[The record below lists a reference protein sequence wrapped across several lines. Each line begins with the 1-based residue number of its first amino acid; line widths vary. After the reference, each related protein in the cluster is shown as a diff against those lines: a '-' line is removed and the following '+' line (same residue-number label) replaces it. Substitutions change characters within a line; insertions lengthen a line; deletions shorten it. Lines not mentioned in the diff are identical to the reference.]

1 MDDSTGSGRG
11 RKLKK
16 TRLVEGDWELVRTDQ
31 DWKGAGLS
39 VGRADRLSG
48 SEEAKILGDTD
59 RTERHGEGEDTSNDT
74 SRGG

>member
-1 MDDSTGSGRG
+1 MDGSTGSGRG

-39 VGRADRLSG
+39 VGRADRLSRF
-48 SEEAKILGDTD
+48 EEPKVLGDTD
-59 RTERHGEGEDTSNDT
+59 RAERDGEGEDTRNNT
-74 SRGG
+74 SRGS